1 MQIRTL
7 ITFLLLASS
16 FVLLGQHKAY
26 VNLESFR
33 NETSGNSGFDSSSTL
48 SRTSAVE
55 SEIIGVSLEY
65 WKPLSKMNGVSII
78 FKPGYKSNKVS
89 RNFENNLTSS
99 NQITVSKNK
108 IAINS
113 MLFGVGI
120 GKSIDLFPL
129 VVSVSSIL
137 NFQYFFEVNQS
148 NTSQIENN
156 SGKVNIEYIEVQPQA
171 YAGHLDANFFVDY
184 AISSNWLVGMGI
196 NTGILYSY
204 QHGSHLIKVKTI
216 SSSVNQTDNYVGKI
230 DIDAFQLKG
239 ARGILRVGYKF

>member
-55 SEIIGVSLEY
+55 SKIIGVSLEY

-108 IAINS
+108 IAIFIS
-113 MLFGVGI
+113 LF
-120 GKSIDLFPL
+120 
-129 VVSVSSIL
+129 
-137 NFQYFFEVNQS
+137 
-148 NTSQIENN
+148 
-156 SGKVNIEYIEVQPQA
+156 
-171 YAGHLDANFFVDY
+171 
-184 AISSNWLVGMGI
+184 
-196 NTGILYSY
+196 
-204 QHGSHLIKVKTI
+204 
-216 SSSVNQTDNYVGKI
+216 
-230 DIDAFQLKG
+230 
-239 ARGILRVGYKF
+239 